1 MVDSFPA
8 SVDAFVA
15 KAKGVVDAAGIKSLP
30 IRPELLAKSQGIQ
43 RIVLSTSLQFSGQLV
58 RDHGDLVIKLN
69 ANEPLERRNFSC
81 CHEIAHAFSL
91 RGASQKS
98 RVASETF
105 ACSPASREEYLCDR
119 AASEMLMPEKFFK
132 PSAADLQP
140 SIDSVVCLSKTF
152 ASSISATIIRLGQ
165 LAVWPVLFIVW
176 KFAGR
181 PASSHKLRVFWSVRP
196 AGYRCFIPCH
206 VPADPSSGMYATFT
220 TAHPTCEPESL
231 NLGSLRGQYLVENR
245 RFGDFVVSIVHDV
258 KLPRRG

>member
-1 MVDSFPA
+1 MNPFSE
-8 SVDAFVA
+8 SVGTFVA
-15 KAKGVVDAAGIKSLP
+15 KAKRVVDVSGIKSP
-30 IRPELLAKSQGIQ
+30 PVCPELLAKSQGIQ

-58 RDHGDLVIKLN
+58 RDRGEFVIKLN

-81 CHEIAHAFSL
+81 CHEIAHSFSL
-91 RGASQKS
+91 NGASQKS

-105 ACSPASREEYLCDR
+105 ACSPASGEEYLCDR

-132 PSAADLQP
+132 PLAADLAP
-140 SIDSVVCLSKTF
+140 NIDSVVDLSRTF

-181 PASSHKLRVFWSVRP
+181 PGSSHKVRVFWSVRP
-196 AGYRCFIPCH
+196 AGYRCFIPRH
-206 VPADPSSGMYATFT
+206 VPANPSSGIYATFM
-220 TAHPTCEPESL
+220 TAQPTCERESL
-231 NLGSLRGQYLVENR
+231 KLGSLRGQYLMENR
-245 RFGDFVVSIVHDV
+245 RFGDFVLSIVHDV